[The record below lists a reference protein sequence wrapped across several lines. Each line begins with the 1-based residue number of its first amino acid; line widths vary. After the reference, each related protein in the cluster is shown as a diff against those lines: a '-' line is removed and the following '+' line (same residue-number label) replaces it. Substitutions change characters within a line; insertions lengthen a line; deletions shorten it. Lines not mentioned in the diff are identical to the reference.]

1 MERDKRL
8 DALFYP
14 SSVAVIGASSKRSKI
29 GYEVLKNLKRFKGRV
44 YAVNPK
50 ESSILGIATA
60 ASIGDIEDSVD
71 LAIIAIPAASIP
83 DVLEQC
89 GAKGVRAAVV
99 LSAGFSEA
107 GAREAEQEL
116 SQIAS
121 KYDMV
126 LVGPNTVGIA
136 NNSVELNASF
146 LVQSKQGG
154 ISFLSQSGALG
165 AAVMYKT
172 VYEDIGFAKFVSLGN
187 MAGIGF
193 SDLLAYLSDDTDT
206 ASIALYIEGVKSGR
220 EFLSAATRCSR
231 KKPIIALKSGR
242 SAAGKRATSSHTGS
256 LAGSDEVYDTAFRQ
270 AGVIRA
276 NTIDELLDMA
286 KAFEMPKPKG
296 GNVAIL
302 TNAGGPGILAADACE
317 RYGLAVTPLGANT
330 VSQLKTV
337 LPAYAATGN
346 PVDTIA
352 QSGYDEYLK
361 CMQILQADP
370 SVDAIL
376 AVIVVPTFTRIGY
389 TTHAKA
395 LLDGWDHKTPLVTC
409 FMSGDVT
416 STSIELMKLNG
427 IPAYPSPERAACAL
441 GALYKYA
448 TWYNENSD
456 NSNR

>member
-1 MERDKRL
+1 
-8 DALFYP
+8 
-14 SSVAVIGASSKRSKI
+14 
-29 GYEVLKNLKRFKGRV
+29 
-44 YAVNPK
+44 
-50 ESSILGIATA
+50 
-60 ASIGDIEDSVD
+60 
-71 LAIIAIPAASIP
+71 
-83 DVLEQC
+83 
-89 GAKGVRAAVV
+89 
-99 LSAGFSEA
+99 
-107 GAREAEQEL
+107 
-116 SQIAS
+116 
-121 KYDMV
+121 
-126 LVGPNTVGIA
+126 
-136 NNSVELNASF
+136 
-146 LVQSKQGG
+146 
-154 ISFLSQSGALG
+154 
-165 AAVMYKT
+165 
-172 VYEDIGFAKFVSLGN
+172 
-187 MAGIGF
+187 
-193 SDLLAYLSDDTDT
+193 
-206 ASIALYIEGVKSGR
+206 
-220 EFLSAATRCSR
+220 
-231 KKPIIALKSGR
+231 
-242 SAAGKRATSSHTGS
+242 